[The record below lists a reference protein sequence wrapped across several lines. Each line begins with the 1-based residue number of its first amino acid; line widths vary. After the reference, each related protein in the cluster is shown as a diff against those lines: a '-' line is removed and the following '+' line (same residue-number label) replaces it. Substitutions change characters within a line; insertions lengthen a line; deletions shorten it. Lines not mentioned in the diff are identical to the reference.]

1 MNKLPLVSVLMLN
14 YNYGAYVSSAIQ
26 SVLDQT
32 YRNWELIV
40 VDDGSTDDSFRI
52 LEKFQVEYP
61 KAVKILTHP
70 GQQNRGILK
79 SFALA
84 LSRAEGSVIAF
95 LEADDLWHTRNLEKK
110 MAALNGNPE
119 AGVVYSHYR
128 PFGQWSGVLYWHLY
142 AASNKI
148 STPKH
153 QPFDAFHFL
162 LYRNPVASFSH
173 FAVRRSFLEN
183 LPHPSSFQ
191 RNLDWWIL
199 AHLSTRTLF
208 YFLPEPLSLWRIH
221 RASAGYGRIRLTTL
235 WRLHH
240 FLVKLYQSVGQMLGQ
255 ERLQA
260 EASQMQFKIDSALNF
275 QNMIQAKRVSLLL
288 AKIFL
293 HPLAFLRFMTYV
305 ILRNLLFTAT
315 PKGAIES
322 IERGPLTS

>member
-1 MNKLPLVSVLMLN
+1 MNKLPLVSVIMLN
-14 YNYGAYVSSAIQ
+14 YNYGAYLSSAIQ

-40 VDDGSTDDSFRI
+40 VDDGSRDNSIQI
-52 LEKFQVEYP
+52 LEKFQTEYP
-61 KAVKILTHP
+61 ESIRVLQHP
-70 GQQNRGILK
+70 GGQNRGILK
-79 SFALA
+79 SLELA
-84 LSRAEGSVIAF
+84 LFRAQGAIIAF
-95 LEADDLWHTRNLEKK
+95 LEADDLWQPQNLAEKVL
-110 MAALNGNPE
+110 ALAKHPE

-153 QPFDAFHFL
+153 QPFDAFHSL

-173 FAVRRSFLEN
+173 FAVRRSFLKN

-240 FLVKLYQSVGQMLGQ
+240 FLVKLYQSVGQMLKQ

-260 EASQMQFKIDSALNF
+260 EAFQMQFEIDSALNF
-275 QNMIQAKRVSLLL
+275 QNMIQARSIPSFL

-293 HPLAFLRFMTYV
+293 HPLALLRFMTHV
-305 ILRNLLFTAT
+305 ILRNFLFAE
-315 PKGAIES
+315 KGN
-322 IERGPLTS
+322 